1 MNNPRKKPR
10 QNKAPGVIRIIGG
23 QWRSRKLAV
32 PDLDGLRP
40 TTDRIR
46 ETLFSWLLPY
56 VAESRCLDVCAG
68 SGGLGFEALSRG
80 AARVDFVEKNP
91 VAVKY
96 LLENAAALGV
106 KEGVDASVDR
116 RSILDFLKNNAD
128 KTQYDIIFV
137 DPPFDL
143 NMHDDIFKAL
153 VEGEWLAEDAV
164 IYCEKPRFSE
174 LALPNDWYWLK
185 EKSSKNLEFGL
196 LSF

>member
-1 MNNPRKKPR
+1 MNNPRKKTR

-23 QWRSRKLAV
+23 QWRSRKLVV

-56 VAESRCLDVCAG
+56 VADSHCLDVCAG

-80 AARVDFVEKNP
+80 ATQVDFVEKNP
-91 VAVKY
+91 VAVKF
-96 LLENAAALGV
+96 LLENAKTLGI
-106 KEGVDASVDR
+106 KEGIEANIDR
-116 RSILDFLKNNAD
+116 RSILDFLKVNDQD
-128 KTQYDIIFV
+128 KKYDIIFV

-153 VEGEWLAEDAV
+153 VDGEWLAEGAV

-174 LALPNDWYWLK
+174 LSLPDDWYWLK
-185 EKSSKNLEFGL
+185 EKRSKNLEFGL